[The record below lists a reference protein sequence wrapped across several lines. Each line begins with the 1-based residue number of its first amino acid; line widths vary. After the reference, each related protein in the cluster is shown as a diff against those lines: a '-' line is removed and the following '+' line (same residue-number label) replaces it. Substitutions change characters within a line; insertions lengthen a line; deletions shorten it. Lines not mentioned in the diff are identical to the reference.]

1 MVRKLICILLS
12 IVLLTCVLSSC
23 QGEQGPQGEQGLQ
36 GEKGDKGEDGNSPTI
51 EISDDGYWIINGVKT
66 DVLATPK
73 QKEFVIG
80 EEILFEDGKEF
91 TLPFSYTEQ
100 VKITAKMVAIEE
112 CSLDDSSNWLY
123 PDRYS
128 FSYRYRI
135 YVAGYCDAEHA
146 GETFNYTLEFRT
158 VPYNGVTYH
167 PTANYESTT
176 VGEDGFFEFSV
187 DVYMPDAV
195 TKVLPVSLRAT

>member
-1 MVRKLICILLS
+1 MVRKFICILLS

-23 QGEQGPQGEQGLQ
+23 QGEQGPQG
-36 GEKGDKGEDGNSPTI
+36 DKDEDDISPTI
-51 EISDDGYWIINGVKT
+51 EISDDGYWVINGVKT

-100 VKITAKMVAIEE
+100 VKITAKMVAMEE

-123 PDRYS
+123 PDRYL

-158 VPYNGVTYH
+158 VPFNGVNYC
-167 PTANYESTT
+167 PFANYESTT
-176 VGEDGFFEFSV
+176 VGEDGYFEFSV
-187 DVYMPDAV
+187 DVYMHDVV
-195 TKVLPVSLRAT
+195 TDVLPVRLTYK